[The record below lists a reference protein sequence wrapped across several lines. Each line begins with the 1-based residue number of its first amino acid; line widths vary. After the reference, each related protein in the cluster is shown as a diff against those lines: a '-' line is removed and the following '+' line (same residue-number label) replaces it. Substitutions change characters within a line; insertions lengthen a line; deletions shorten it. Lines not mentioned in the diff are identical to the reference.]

1 MFSLPFMKR
10 RKKNLLYSQIL
21 MLFIIF
27 RFADIGPACMMAVLG
42 DLGAVHLGRQH
53 FLGHFGP
60 PLPSPPVSKC
70 QIFVDPPP
78 VSMCQ
83 IFMPSPNTQ

>member
-53 FLGHFGP
+53 FLGPPSANVRFLRLPPTRNEIFHFIR
-60 PLPSPPVSKC
+60 KI
-70 QIFVDPPP
+70 QH
-78 VSMCQ
+78 
-83 IFMPSPNTQ
+83 